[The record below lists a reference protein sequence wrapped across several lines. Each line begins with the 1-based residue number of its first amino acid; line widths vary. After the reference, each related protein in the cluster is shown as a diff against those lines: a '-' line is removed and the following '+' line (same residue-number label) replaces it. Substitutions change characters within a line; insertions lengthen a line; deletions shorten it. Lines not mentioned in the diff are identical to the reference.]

1 MQSPSVL
8 NKRIINSPKMK
19 NKMMIGWI
27 YYYRSK
33 KETTEFYI

>member
-1 MQSPSVL
+1 MQRPSVL
-8 NKRIINSPKMK
+8 NKRIIKSPKMK
-19 NKMMIGWI
+19 NKMMIEWI